1 MEKRRGIWVLT
12 VLCSVFVLLGAC
24 TAFAAVDVPEKLKDI
39 PLYRGSTV
47 QQALDMQ
54 NNVMLV
60 AAVKAKGSDI
70 ADFYKKTM
78 TAKGWKVVF
87 QSEQN
92 DVKIVHFQKDKL
104 VFQVTIQLEN
114 GDEAKS
120 YYLMMVTQ

>member
-1 MEKRRGIWVLT
+1 MEKRRGICALT
-12 VLCSVFVLLGAC
+12 VLCSVFVLLGAG
-24 TAFAAVDVPEKLKDI
+24 TAFAVDVPEKLKDI
-39 PLYRGSTV
+39 PLYQGSTV

-60 AAVKAKGSDI
+60 AAVNAKGSDI

-78 TAKGWKVVF
+78 TAKGWKVAF
-87 QSEQN
+87 QAEQN

-114 GDEAKS
+114 GGEAKT
-120 YYLMMVTQ
+120 YHLMMITQ

>member
-1 MEKRRGIWVLT
+1 MEKRRGIWALT
-12 VLCSVFVLLGAC
+12 VLCSVFVLLGAG
-24 TAFAAVDVPEKLKDI
+24 TAFAVDVPEKLKDI
-39 PLYRGSTV
+39 PLYQGSTV

-78 TAKGWKVVF
+78 TAKGWKVAF
-87 QSEQN
+87 QAEQN

-114 GDEAKS
+114 GGEAKT
-120 YYLMMVTQ
+120 YHLMMITQ

>member
-1 MEKRRGIWVLT
+1 MEKRRGIWALT
-12 VLCSVFVLLGAC
+12 VLCSVFVLLGAGA
-24 TAFAAVDVPEKLKDI
+24 AFAVDVPEKLKDI
-39 PLYRGSTV
+39 PLYQGSTV

-78 TAKGWKVVF
+78 TAKGWKVAF
-87 QSEQN
+87 QAEQN
-92 DVKIVHFQKDKL
+92 DVKILHFQKDKL

-114 GDEAKS
+114 GDQAKTYS
-120 YYLMMVTQ
+120 LMMITQ

>member
-1 MEKRRGIWVLT
+1 MEKRRGICALT
-12 VLCSVFVLLGAC
+12 VLCSVFVLLGAG
-24 TAFAAVDVPEKLKDI
+24 TAFAVDVPEKLKDI
-39 PLYRGSTV
+39 PLYQGSTV

-78 TAKGWKVVF
+78 TAKGWKVAF
-87 QSEQN
+87 QAEQN

-114 GDEAKS
+114 GGEAKT
-120 YYLMMVTQ
+120 YHLMMITQ